1 MNKKLIWVFLLSAIL
16 FSCKKQIYQLGLI
29 DGKRLKVEEIEFDC
43 FQARSKIKILD
54 GNQSINASAIIRIKN
69 DSIIWISV
77 TPSVGIEIFRA
88 IITPDS
94 VYIIDRLNR
103 EYKEFSID
111 SINNRLNFDL
121 SYTMLESILL
131 GNLVIPRQGNEKVM
145 REGNYYR
152 LRQHDNRFSINNFIN
167 SKSMKIEKVSIAD
180 DTTSNYLSVDYHD
193 FQDVD
198 SVLFAFNNSISLFY
212 SDNDRS
218 INTQVII
225 TYNKASFSDK
235 KVKFP
240 FNVPERY
247 DSKGN

>member
-1 MNKKLIWVFLLSAIL
+1 MNRTLIWVFLLSSIL
-16 FSCKKQIYQLGLI
+16 FSCKKQIYQFGFI
-29 DGKRLKVEEIEFDC
+29 DRKRLKVEEIEFDC

-54 GNQSINASAIIRIKN
+54 GNQSINASANIRIKK

-77 TPSVGIEIFRA
+77 TPSVGIEIFRT

-103 EYKEFSID
+103 EYQELSID
-111 SINNRLNFDL
+111 SVNNRLNFDL
-121 SYTMLESILL
+121 SYAMLESILL

-152 LRQHDNRFSINNFIN
+152 LRQYDSHFSVDNFIN
-167 SKSMKIEKVSIAD
+167 SKSMKIEKVSIVD
-180 DTTSNYLSVDYHD
+180 DTTSNYLRADYHN
-193 FQDVD
+193 FQEVD

-212 SDNDRS
+212 SDNDQS

-225 TYNKASFSDK
+225 TYNKATFSDK

-240 FNVPERY
+240 FNIPERY